1 MKLWKTI
8 FLSLL
13 LWVNFAIA
21 NPAFADKPNLQD
33 NPDYLE
39 ITDNLTKLLDSKA
52 NNSFPEGSTASQ
64 VEQKIVQ
71 LQLEKY
77 IMETGASNTECR
89 NETGKTLAIYGS
101 KNKKANSTFDNS
113 LYLLPNGQTTDDDW
127 NCEGIYLPNDVK
139 VAGLDLNSAAAVKV
153 LQGTKLT
160 IKANPDTGVYELNL
174 PPAKIFKAG
183 EVNWEIPD
191 LAQASLDVQYPKA
204 PIDD

>member
-71 LQLEKY
+71 LQLAKY

-89 NETGKTLAIYGS
+89 NETGKTLAVYGS

-113 LYLLPNGQTTDDDW
+113 LYLLPNGQITDDDW
-127 NCEGIYLPNDVK
+127 NCEGIYLPNDVFINTYLTDGVTMK
-139 VAGLDLNSAAAVKV
+139 GLDSKNHCRYPSQRNHPASNNIARVMYP
-153 LQGTKLT
+153 Q
-160 IKANPDTGVYELNL
+160 IKACPSNANH
-174 PPAKIFKAG
+174 K
-183 EVNWEIPD
+183 
-191 LAQASLDVQYPKA
+191 
-204 PIDD
+204 